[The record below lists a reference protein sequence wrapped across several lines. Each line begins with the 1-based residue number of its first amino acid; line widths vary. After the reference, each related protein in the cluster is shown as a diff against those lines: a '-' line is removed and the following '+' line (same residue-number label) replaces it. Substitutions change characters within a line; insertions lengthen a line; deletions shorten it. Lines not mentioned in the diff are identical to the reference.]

1 MHPVRSCARTLG
13 TLLALAVGLSI
24 GSTSGAARADEA
36 DVKHAREAYDRGVR
50 AHDAGDDASAARAF
64 AEADG
69 LFPTPASLEGALESS
84 MRADDPALGLELL
97 DRAEGRPL
105 DASLRRTVDA
115 ARKRF
120 AGRAGR
126 IRFECR
132 GASRCLVAVDGAAVP
147 SQKQAY
153 VRIGPHA
160 VVLQRD
166 GQRLERLVEVSS
178 ETVVVGNEESPPKPS
193 PVVVTPAISPVT
205 SEHTSSSGISPTWF
219 WVGLGAT
226 AALGAFTVAS
236 GVDAVNIHDRFE
248 QRGCSPGASG
258 PVSSVCSGIHDD
270 GRGAELRTNVLL
282 GVTGALAVA
291 TAAVGIF
298 AVRWKSGAEA
308 RVAFSG
314 SRGTAVAG
322 VQIVT
327 P

>member
-1 MHPVRSCARTLG
+1 MHPVRSCARTVG

-24 GSTSGAARADEA
+24 GSASGVAHADEA
-36 DVKHAREAYDRGVR
+36 DFRHAREVYDRGVR
-50 AHDAGDDASAARAF
+50 AHDAGDDAAAARAF

-69 LFPTPASLEGALESS
+69 LFPTPASLEGALESA

-97 DRAEGRPL
+97 DRSEGRSA
-105 DASLRRTVDA
+105 DASLRRTIEA

-120 AGRAGR
+120 VGRAGR
-126 IRFECR
+126 LRFDCK
-132 GASRCLVAVDGAAVP
+132 GASRCLAAVDGAAISP
-147 SQKQAY
+147 QRPAY

-166 GQRLERLVEVSS
+166 GERLERLVEVSS
-178 ETVVVGNEESPPKPS
+178 GTVLVGEEESPPKPA
-193 PVVVTPAISPVT
+193 PVVATPVTGPVT

-226 AALGAFTVAS
+226 AAVGAFTIAS
-236 GVDAVNIHDRFE
+236 GIDAVNIHDRFE
-248 QRGCSPGASG
+248 QRGCAPGAAG

-270 GRGAELRTNVLL
+270 GRSAELRTNVLF

-322 VQIVT
+322 LQIVT